1 MQWCNIEQFWIF
13 ECIFFMWFITHEIYR
28 LISEYDQ
35 VSIYFLY
42 DCPMISILILSDN
55 SFHDVTK
62 PLIWMR
68 FKFYA
73 VDKHNKRSFNR
84 SFSRKMGAKIKRGSK
99 TIPSNIWL
107 IKPIQNLFTSCNIFV
122 LISIL
127 ISESP

>member
-1 MQWCNIEQFWIF
+1 MKSIVL
-13 ECIFFMWFITHEIYR
+13 

-84 SFSRKMGAKIKRGSK
+84 SFSRKLGGENQKG
-99 TIPSNIWL
+99 
-107 IKPIQNLFTSCNIFV
+107 F
-122 LISIL
+122 
-127 ISESP
+127 